1 MSELYTKLS
10 FTAFPTQD
18 VMERVWNDS
27 QMGYWSWGLESV
39 GGVRE
44 HAAGQPRSWS
54 CARLKSR
61 GGDVTTKM
69 RSLWWLGE
77 DRSPLTFDSGS
88 LGSTQH
94 WTPLGSF
101 NTPIRTHAQARSHT
115 HFYHPGIHMS
125 HMLTHSGIPCK
136 SAFINVT
143 FVSQTKKQTSK
154 LS

>member
-1 MSELYTKLS
+1 MRLGVSRRE
-10 FTAFPTQD
+10 
-18 VMERVWNDS
+18 
-27 QMGYWSWGLESV
+27 
-39 GGVRE
+39 VRE
-44 HAAGQPRSWS
+44 HAARWWS
-54 CARLKSR
+54 CGQLKSSS
-61 GGDVTTKM
+61 GNVATVMK
-69 RSLWWLGE
+69 SLRWLGE

-101 NTPIRTHAQARSHT
+101 KHTHTHASARTHILTHTRARTHISSASHT
-115 HFYHPGIHMS
+115 HTSVSY
-125 HMLTHSGIPCK
+125 MLAQSDIPCK